1 MLAYVVLNTINQ
13 YKHLEGVK
21 MSLSPEAIQSDKDI
35 IVNFFGN
42 IEIYTS
48 KGVLR
53 ELDFNSPKASRVVA
67 YLLLHRKTAHPPLE
81 IATAI
86 WPEDDSSPDSTIN
99 NIAAITTADKG
110 QYLPSHIFLGEN
122 YGLDRPST
130 VMLEQIRTVNQEEL
144 GTYIGVIEDEQMLR
158 TIAKGIKKT
167 LGMWHYQSSRDE
179 IRCLCKSCLM
189 EYMDTN
195 QYIINRL
202 DPFQRDK
209 EPCDR
214 CNRPGYD
221 YTLKQRRKKE

>member
-1 MLAYVVLNTINQ
+1 
-13 YKHLEGVK
+13 
-21 MSLSPEAIQSDKDI
+21 MSKKAKR
-35 IVNFFGN
+35 G
-42 IEIYTS
+42 EIYWFDF
-48 KGVLR
+48 GVNTGSVQNGYRPALVIQASNFN
-53 ELDFNSPKASRVVA
+53 ENSP
-67 YLLLHRKTAHPPLE
+67 T
-81 IATAI
+81 
-86 WPEDDSSPDSTIN
+86 TI
-99 NIAAITTADKG
+99 IAAITTADKG

-144 GTYIGVIEDEQMLR
+144 GTYIGVIEDEQMLK

-202 DPFQRDK
+202 DPFQREK